1 MNRAENGNSIST
13 WMFNPV
19 TYLAGNKILW
29 VGLLILLLH
38 IPAGYFFGA
47 RFDGAL
53 DMHIGTVESL
63 WQPLIDILIAW
74 PALFLSLYLLALG
87 FKSSIRLLDIAGA
100 TAVARVPILIAVIP
114 AKLADPGVRDVNEL
128 LNLQG
133 ADLWILITGSII
145 ALLFFIWFIILL
157 FNAYKIN
164 SALKG
169 WRLYTSF
176 FIGLIIAEVI
186 SKAVLFSI

>member
-1 MNRAENGNSIST
+1 MYKAENRNNIST
-13 WMFNPV
+13 WMFNPF
-19 TYLAGNKILW
+19 TYLANNKILR

-38 IPAGYFFGA
+38 IPAGYFLDA

-63 WQPLIDILIAW
+63 WQPIIDILIAW

-100 TAVARVPILIAVIP
+100 TAVARAPILIAVIP
-114 AKLADPGVRDVNEL
+114 AKLADPGVREVNEL

-133 ADLWILITGSII
+133 PDLWILIAGSII
-145 ALLFFIWFIILL
+145 ALLFFIWFIVLL

-164 SALKG
+164 SDLKG
-169 WRLYTSF
+169 WKLLPALSS
-176 FIGLIIAEVI
+176 GL
-186 SKAVLFSI
+186 